1 MVMDQRVNDI
11 LERMRQT
18 AAQAAQAMGKAANV
32 ASKKTNELV
41 SSTKV
46 NLQIFELKNDI
57 EALYK
62 EVGRSVYMAHTGEA
76 VDPQEIDGKIA
87 QIDEKVARL
96 SCLQEEPAAK
106 LASRKMPSA
115 VSAASGC
122 NRKTNQEQDAPEG
135 KEPVPPVFPGRPAL
149 LFWKGILLQKGEKRC
164 LHTNSIKKAPLFSRS
179 GWVIFSRSCC

>member
-1 MVMDQRVNDI
+1 MVMDQRVNDV

-18 AAQAAQAMGKAANV
+18 AAQAAQAMGKAANA

-96 SCLQEEPAAK
+96 SCLQEELERQRPGKRFPACGKACQ
-106 LASRKMPSA
+106 P
-115 VSAASGC
+115 
-122 NRKTNQEQDAPEG
+122 EDAFCRFCG
-135 KEPVPPVFPGRPAL
+135 QRL
-149 LFWKGILLQKGEKRC
+149 
-164 LHTNSIKKAPLFSRS
+164 
-179 GWVIFSRSCC
+179 

>member
-1 MVMDQRVNDI
+1 MVMDQRVNDV

-18 AAQAAQAMGKAANV
+18 AAQAAQAMGKAANA

-76 VDPQEIDGKIA
+76 VD
-87 QIDEKVARL
+87 RL
-96 SCLQEEPAAK
+96 SCLQEE
-106 LASRKMPSA
+106 LERQ
-115 VSAASGC
+115 
-122 NRKTNQEQDAPEG
+122 R
-135 KEPVPPVFPGRPAL
+135 PG
-149 LFWKGILLQKGEKRC
+149 KRC
-164 LHTNSIKKAPLFSRS
+164 PACGKACQPEDAFCRFCGQRL
-179 GWVIFSRSCC
+179 